1 MLQEAQHL
9 NDGQWAGTKTL
20 VCDKD
25 GRLITVDNVEST
37 AYLELAAT
45 AGDYTYYGRTPAT
58 GTRSTSAAIWQIQ
71 RRKTDGTEAT
81 WADGNLAFDNVWD
94 NRASLTYPVATA

>member
-1 MLQEAQHL
+1 MVNPMNQRNQIVPGMDHTEA
-9 NDGQWAGTKTL
+9 
-20 VCDKD
+20 V
-25 GRLITVDNVEST
+25 

-81 WADGNLAFDNVWD
+81 WADGNIAFDNIWN
-94 NRASLTYPVATA
+94 NRASLTYPVETA